1 MKQSALARAIEF
13 VALKTAHL
21 STWLLVPM
29 FCISLYEVIARYFF
43 NAPTTWAAPIVSI
56 LFIAAVVPAGA
67 DLAARDGHVRM
78 DAFYGR
84 WSPAARAL
92 GDLLAAIALLIF
104 AGVLAWK
111 SAELAWKSVSILE
124 RSWGAFRSPVYLK
137 KVAFAFGAL
146 LFLLEG
152 CVLFI
157 RGVARFR
164 GRNP

>member
-1 MKQSALARAIEF
+1 MTLSGLFSAIEC
-13 VALKTAHL
+13 VAFKTANL
-21 STWLLVPM
+21 SNWLLVPM
-29 FCISLYEVIARYFF
+29 FCVSLYEVIARYFF

-56 LFIAAVVPAGA
+56 LFVASVVPAGA
-67 DLAARDGHVRM
+67 DLAAKDGHVRM

-84 WSPAARAL
+84 WPPTTRAF

-124 RSWGAFRSPVYLK
+124 RSWGAFHSPVYLK
-137 KVAFAFGAL
+137 KAAFAFGAL

-157 RGVARFR
+157 RGIARIR
-164 GRNP
+164 GRNS